1 MCTIGEAEIG
11 VKRAVGLGDVVGIFR
26 ESRYMLVGAVVAQVL
41 VDGTAKA
48 WGQLEPGYYR
58 GSRINVDGISL
69 KAAIDGDN
77 DVLQHFFDPRAVLD
91 PARPASIA
99 GS

>member
-1 MCTIGEAEIG
+1 MAWWQIQPTTI
-11 VKRAVGLGDVVGIFR
+11 RAN
-26 ESRYMLVGAVVAQVL
+26 
-41 VDGTAKA
+41 
-48 WGQLEPGYYR
+48 
-58 GSRINVDGISL
+58 RINVDGISL